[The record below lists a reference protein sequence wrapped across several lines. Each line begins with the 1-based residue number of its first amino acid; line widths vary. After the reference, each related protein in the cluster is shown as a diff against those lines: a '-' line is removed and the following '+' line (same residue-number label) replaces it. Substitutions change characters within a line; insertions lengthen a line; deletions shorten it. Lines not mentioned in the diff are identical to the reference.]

1 MSEKLQLKEK
11 IAAVDQNIREL
22 WDALDEENQK
32 ALKNE
37 LYILNRYISN
47 VKTQKRETQEYFVF
61 AVNEYYNKHWF
72 QLSKHPKLLWLLLCM
87 CSYDGESTF
96 YHEWIGYKKKDS
108 KTSKKASF
116 LEEIYPQMK
125 NDELELLARI
135 STDREIKE
143 FAKELGIEDNVI
155 SKKLK

>member
-22 WDALDEENQK
+22 WDALDPENQK

-47 VKTQKRETQEYFVF
+47 VKGQSREIQEYFVF
-61 AVNEYYNKHWF
+61 AVNEYYNKHWY
-72 QLSKHPKLLWLLLCM
+72 QLSKHPKLLWLSLCM
-87 CSYDGESTF
+87 CSYDGNKTF

-108 KTSKKASF
+108 KNSKKAAF
-116 LEEIYPQMK
+116 LGELYPEMK
-125 NDELELLARI
+125 NDELDLLAQI

-143 FAKELGIEDNVI
+143 FAKELGIEDNII
-155 SKKLK
+155 SKKL